1 MTVSP
6 IWKSANLFGVAADAR
21 CNRATDLPVTG
32 RTGQMSNHYDNPASM
47 GRFGAAH
54 WPIADAITKRLG
66 KTEPYVLIWWI
77 FLASVIASSS
87 GRVFGPF
94 SGPLGVAATV
104 AGTAGCA
111 WMWLFSR
118 ALFRPAKPVEPWTI
132 LAVGV
137 VMAIESSW
145 ALTAGRMAGGSSS
158 EFYRI
163 AANAASLICIA
174 AIVMVFI
181 EALSGF
187 ARLARRSERRFRL
200 AFVSVYAL
208 IIAVAIVWA
217 SNAAEAT
224 FAGRWA
230 EMVLTGCAAV
240 GVIGSRLAI
249 SFRRRFPLTDERPR
263 QSVGVPGDAIAAT
276 GVLARRIREAIA
288 HEPLLTTPGLKVANF
303 ADALG
308 EQEYKI
314 TQCITGQLGYRNFN
328 QFINAHRID
337 CAKRKLTDAENEDR
351 SVSAIAFECGFNSIG
366 PFNRAFKDHVG
377 VTPSEFR
384 AEQRARAG

>member
-1 MTVSP
+1 
-6 IWKSANLFGVAADAR
+6 
-21 CNRATDLPVTG
+21 
-32 RTGQMSNHYDNPASM
+32 MSNHYDDPASM
-47 GRFGAAH
+47 GRLSAAFGS
-54 WPIADAITKRLG
+54 ITDAIANRLG

-77 FLASVIASSS
+77 FLASVIASAS
-87 GRVFGPF
+87 GRMFGPF
-94 SGPLGVAATV
+94 PGPLGVAVTV

-118 ALFRPAKPVEPWTI
+118 ALFRPTRKVEPWAI

-145 ALTAGRMAGGSSS
+145 ALAGARIAGGSGG

-163 AANAASLICIA
+163 AENAASLICIA

-187 ARLARRSERRFRL
+187 AGLASQSERRFRL
-200 AFVSVYAL
+200 AFVSVYAF
-208 IIAVAIVWA
+208 IIAAAIIWA

-224 FAGRWA
+224 FAARWA
-230 EMVLTGCAAV
+230 ETVLTGCAAI

-249 SFRRRFPLTDERPR
+249 SFRRRFPLTDARPR
-263 QSVGVPGDAIAAT
+263 KTAGVRGDAIAAT

-288 HEPLLTTPGLKVANF
+288 HEPLLTKPGLKVASF

-328 QFINAHRID
+328 QFVNAHRID
-337 CAKRKLTDAENEDR
+337 RAKRKLIDAQNDDR
-351 SVSAIAFECGFNSIG
+351 SVSAIAYECGFNSIG

-384 AEQRARAG
+384 AERKARAS